1 MAKIDSPIT
10 KRGLKE
16 IQDELESLIKNDREE
31 IKQAIAEARALG
43 DLSENAEYQYAKEK
57 QSHIEGRIAQLQG
70 ILATA
75 RVIEVGKIESETIV
89 FGATVTLY
97 DIEKETTVTY
107 QIVGNDE
114 ADINKGRIS
123 FLSPLGKALMGKEA
137 GDEIIVKAPKGDIE
151 YEIQSFE
158 FIE

>member
-1 MAKIDSPIT
+1 MAKTESPIT
-10 KRGLKE
+10 ARGLKE
-16 IQDELESLIKNDREE
+16 VKEELESLIKNDREE

-70 ILATA
+70 ILATS
-75 RVIEVGKIESETIV
+75 RVIEIGKIESDTIV

-97 DIEKETTVTY
+97 DAEKDTTLTY

-123 FLSPLGKALMGKEA
+123 FMSPLGKALMGKEA
-137 GDEIIVKAPKGDIE
+137 GDEVIVKAPKGDIE

-158 FIE
+158 YIE